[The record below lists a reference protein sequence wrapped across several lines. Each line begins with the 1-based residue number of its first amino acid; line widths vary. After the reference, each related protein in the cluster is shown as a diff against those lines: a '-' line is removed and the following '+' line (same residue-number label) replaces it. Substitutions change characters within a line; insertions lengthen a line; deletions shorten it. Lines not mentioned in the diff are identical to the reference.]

1 MEYTIQIT
9 GFNAH
14 IKNVPEVLAHVR
26 DIAGRG
32 TIQLLQ
38 AQGVAGE
45 EHLLHATHQALLA
58 FQRNENLSQDLGLEI
73 CLRASAQRQISRA
86 IKLLGITEGKQ
97 AVCAV
102 MVGCPGDALPKL
114 ESLLGPQDITVL
126 KADPERLKQIYKI
139 SDQELYAHRNVE
151 RVLIERTA
159 LLNLEK

>member
-14 IKNVPEVLAHVR
+14 IKNVSEVLAHVR

-114 ESLLGPQDITVL
+114 EGLLGPPDITVL

-139 SDQELYAHRNVE
+139 SDQEIYAHRNVE
-151 RVLIERTA
+151 RVLIERNA

>member
-1 MEYTIQIT
+1 MEDNIQIA

-14 IKNVPEVLAHVR
+14 IRNVSTILNRTREFSGP
-26 DIAGRG
+26 G

-38 AQGVAGE
+38 AQKVAGE

-58 FQRNENLSQDLGLEI
+58 FQRNENLSQDLGMEI

-86 IKLLGITEGKQ
+86 IQLLGIIEGKQ
-97 AVCAV
+97 AVAAV
-102 MVGCPGDALPKL
+102 LVDCPGDSLPQL
-114 ESLLGPQDITVL
+114 ESLLGTRDDTVL
-126 KADPERLKQIYKI
+126 KEDPERLKQIYKI
-139 SDQELYAHRNVE
+139 SDQELYAHQTVE

>member
-14 IKNVPEVLAHVR
+14 IKNLPEVLAHVR

-73 CLRASAQRQISRA
+73 CLRASAQRQI
-86 IKLLGITEGKQ
+86 
-97 AVCAV
+97 
-102 MVGCPGDALPKL
+102 
-114 ESLLGPQDITVL
+114 
-126 KADPERLKQIYKI
+126 
-139 SDQELYAHRNVE
+139 
-151 RVLIERTA
+151 
-159 LLNLEK
+159 

>member
-14 IKNVPEVLAHVR
+14 IKNVSEVLAHVR

-151 RVLIERTA
+151 RVLIERNA